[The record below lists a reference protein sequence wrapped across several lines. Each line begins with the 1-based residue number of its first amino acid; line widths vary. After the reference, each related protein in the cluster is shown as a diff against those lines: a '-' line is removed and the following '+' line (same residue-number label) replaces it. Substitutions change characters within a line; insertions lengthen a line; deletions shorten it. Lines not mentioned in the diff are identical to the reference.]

1 METNAEG
8 EVTPCITSHDLCT
21 VWSHLP
27 MSFQSVPIR
36 FPRTEVGSHSVAVRI
51 PYDLLKSSFTV
62 ASFSVCGTGE
72 LMLQFL
78 EGICC

>member
-1 METNAEG
+1 
-8 EVTPCITSHDLCT
+8 
-21 VWSHLP
+21 

-62 ASFSVCGTGE
+62 ASSSVCGTGE
-72 LMLQFL
+72 LTLQFL